1 MALPRDPSHL
11 RALVDIG
18 SNGIRLSITSL
29 HPSQARILPTLHQC
43 RCGISL
49 YDAQYPPSSGGE
61 RQPIP
66 PSTIASV
73 IAALRD
79 FKRTTLDFGV
89 PASQVKLLATE
100 ATRTAI
106 NSADFIAE
114 VRAKLGWEISLLSKE
129 EEGRIGAL
137 GVASSLPGVRGLVMD
152 LGGGSV
158 QLSWLDGQKAP
169 KKGAVSMPYGAAAL
183 MRRLGDGLMG
193 ELEKEVSAGVKG
205 AYESLEVE
213 GEVAKEREVNG
224 GVTLFLSGGGF
235 RGWGYVLMSRHRV
248 QPYPISVINGFRASR
263 EQFLDTE
270 DVQAAAAAALENE
283 SEGIFRV
290 SDRRAGQVPAV
301 AFLVKTLAECL
312 PAVKEVRFCQGGV
325 REGYLSGLLSAEVR
339 ALSPLV
345 VATTPFVWGDGTE
358 HLADLLGSALP
369 PASANG
375 GHASIGMAFVDK
387 NLITAFANMMYTHS
401 SHSKD
406 LQASAALRSTTS
418 GVLASVHGLLHES
431 RALLGLLLC
440 ARWGDSVS
448 PTDDTFKRSLQA
460 LVEGPWTLWWV
471 QYLGAVA
478 ALIGTV
484 WPAGWKQ
491 QAGERLTFAASW
503 ETDKKGNAVLR
514 VIVTL
519 GKDIDAEVLGQEI
532 HGLEKV
538 GKRKRW
544 IGGRDG
550 VGCKVAAEA
559 LNILTRDTLRHHLD
573 VANVEEDVD
582 SAIRDYA
589 RSA

>member
-1 MALPRDPSHL
+1 MALPQDPSYL
-11 RALVDIG
+11 QALVDIG
-18 SNGIRLSITSL
+18 SNGIRFSITSL
-29 HPSQARILPTLHQC
+29 HPSQARILPTLHQS

-49 YDAQYPPSSGGE
+49 YDAQYPPSSAGE

-66 PSTIASV
+66 SSTIAAV
-73 IAALRD
+73 ISALRD
-79 FKRTTLDFGV
+79 FKRTTLDFCV
-89 PASQVKLLATE
+89 PEANVKLLATE

-106 NSADFIAE
+106 NAADLLAE
-114 VRAKLGWEISLLSKE
+114 VKANVGWEISLLSKE

-183 MRRLGDGLMG
+183 MRRIGEGRMR
-193 ELEKEVSAGVKG
+193 ELEAEVSAAVKG

-213 GEVAKEREVNG
+213 GEVAKERQENG

-235 RGWGYVLMSRHRV
+235 RGWG
-248 QPYPISVINGFRASR
+248 ASR
-263 EQFLDTE
+263 EEFLDTE
-270 DVQAAAAAALENE
+270 DVQAAAAAALEDE
-283 SEGIFRV
+283 SESIFRV
-290 SDRRAGQVPAV
+290 SDRRAGQVPAM

-325 REGYLSGLLSAEVR
+325 REGYLSGLLSSQVR

-345 VATTPFVWGDGTE
+345 VATTPFAWGDGTE
-358 HLADLLGSALP
+358 PLADLVSSALP
-369 PASANG
+369 IASRDRG
-375 GHASIGMAFVDK
+375 YASMGLAPVDK
-387 NLITAFANMMYTHS
+387 TLITAFANTMYTHS

-448 PTDDTFKRSLQA
+448 PTDETFKRSLQR
-460 LVEGPWTLWWV
+460 LIEDPWTLWWV

-484 WPAGWKQ
+484 WPAGWKE
-491 QAGERLTFAASW
+491 QAGERLKFETTW
-503 ETDKKGNAVLR
+503 ENDKKGNAMLR
-514 VIVTL
+514 VRVML
-519 GKDIDAEVLGQEI
+519 GKDISAEVLEQEI

-544 IGGRDG
+544 VGGRDG
-550 VGCKVAAEA
+550 AGFKVA
-559 LNILTRDTLRHHLD
+559 
-573 VANVEEDVD
+573 VEVRT
-582 SAIRDYA
+582 AT
-589 RSA
+589 

>member
-1 MALPRDPSHL
+1 MALPQDPSHL
-11 RALVDIG
+11 HALVDIG
-18 SNGIRLSITSL
+18 SNGIRFSITSL
-29 HPSQARILPTLHQC
+29 HPSQARILPTLHQS

-49 YDAQYPPSSGGE
+49 YDAQYPPSSAGE

-66 PSTIASV
+66 SSTIASV

-79 FKRTTLDFGV
+79 FKRETLDFGV
-89 PASQVKLLATE
+89 PEGNVKLLATE

-106 NSADFIAE
+106 NAVDFLTE
-114 VRAKLGWEISLLSKE
+114 VKAKVGWEISLLAKE

-158 QLSWLDGQKAP
+158 QLSWLDGQEAP

-183 MRRLGDGLMG
+183 MRRLGEGRTG
-193 ELEKEVSAGVKG
+193 ELEKEVSAAVKG

-213 GEVAKEREVNG
+213 GEVAKEQKENG

-263 EQFLDTE
+263 EEFLDTA
-270 DVQAAAAAALENE
+270 DVQAAAAAALEEE

-301 AFLVKTLAECL
+301 AFLVKTLADCL

-325 REGYLSGLLSAEVR
+325 REGYLSGLLSAEIR

-345 VATTPFVWGDGTE
+345 VATSPFAWGDGTKN
-358 HLADLLGSALP
+358 LADLLGSALP
-369 PASANG
+369 PDSHHR
-375 GHASIGMAFVDK
+375 GHASMGLASVDS
-387 NLITAFANMMYTHS
+387 NLLTAFANTMHTHS

-418 GVLASVHGLLHES
+418 GVLASVHGLLHDS

-448 PTDDTFKRSLQA
+448 PTDETFKRSLER
-460 LVEGPWTLWWV
+460 LIEDPWTLWWV

-478 ALIGTV
+478 ALTGTV
-484 WPAGWKQ
+484 WPAGWKHH
-491 QAGERLTFAASW
+491 AGERLIFETNW
-503 ETDKKGNAVLR
+503 ENDKKANAMLR
-514 VIVTL
+514 VRVTL
-519 GKDIDAEVLGQEI
+519 GMDIDAEVLEQGI
-532 HGLEKV
+532 RALEKV

-550 VGCKVAAEA
+550 AGFKVA
-559 LNILTRDTLRHHLD
+559 
-573 VANVEEDVD
+573 VEV
-582 SAIRDYA
+582 
-589 RSA
+589 RSAT

>member
-1 MALPRDPSHL
+1 MALPQDPSHL
-11 RALVDIG
+11 HALVDIG
-18 SNGIRLSITSL
+18 SNGIRFSITSL
-29 HPSQARILPTLHQC
+29 HPSQARILPTLHQS

-49 YDAQYPPSSGGE
+49 YDAQYPPSSAGE

-66 PSTIASV
+66 SSTIAAV

-79 FKRTTLDFGV
+79 FKRTTLDFCV
-89 PASQVKLLATE
+89 PEANVKLLATE

-106 NSADFIAE
+106 NAADLLAE
-114 VRAKLGWEISLLSKE
+114 VRANVGWEISLLSKE

-183 MRRLGDGLMG
+183 MRRIGEGRIR
-193 ELEKEVSAGVKG
+193 ELEAEVSAAVKG

-213 GEVAKEREVNG
+213 GEVAEERKENG

-235 RGWGYVLMSRHRV
+235 RGWGYVLLSRHRV

-263 EQFLDTE
+263 EEFLDTK
-270 DVQAAAAAALENE
+270 DVQAAAAAALEDE
-283 SEGIFRV
+283 SESIFRV

-312 PAVKEVRFCQGGV
+312 PAVTEVRFCQGGV
-325 REGYLSGLLSAEVR
+325 REGYLSGLLSSQVR

-345 VATTPFVWGDGTE
+345 VATTPFAWGDGTE
-358 HLADLLGSALP
+358 PLADLVSSALP
-369 PASANG
+369 IASRNRDY
-375 GHASIGMAFVDK
+375 ASMGLAPVDRT
-387 NLITAFANMMYTHS
+387 LITAFASTMYTHS

-440 ARWGDSVS
+440 ARWGDSVA
-448 PTDDTFKRSLQA
+448 PTDETFKRSLQR
-460 LVEGPWTLWWV
+460 LIEDPWTLWWV
-471 QYLGAVA
+471 QYLGTVA

-484 WPAGWKQ
+484 WPAGWKE
-491 QAGERLTFAASW
+491 QAEERLKFETTW
-503 ETDKKGNAVLR
+503 ENDKKGNAMLR
-514 VIVTL
+514 VRVML
-519 GKDIDAEVLGQEI
+519 GKDISAEVLEQEI
-532 HGLEKV
+532 HGLEKAS
-538 GKRKRW
+538 KRKRW

-550 VGCKVAAEA
+550 AGFKVA
-559 LNILTRDTLRHHLD
+559 
-573 VANVEEDVD
+573 VEVRT
-582 SAIRDYA
+582 AT
-589 RSA
+589 